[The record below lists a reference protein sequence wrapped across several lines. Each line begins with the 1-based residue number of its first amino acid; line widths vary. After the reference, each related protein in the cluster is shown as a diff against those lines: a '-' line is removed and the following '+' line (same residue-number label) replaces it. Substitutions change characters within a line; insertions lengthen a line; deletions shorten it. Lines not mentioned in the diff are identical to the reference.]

1 MPRADVISIVKEYF
15 YQKVCKGD
23 PKWPSGLV
31 GSEKKEDVIQFIE
44 GINTILSRFIHEPMS
59 LESLSKN
66 PGAASPILTHIL
78 EEYEED

>member
-1 MPRADVISIVKEYF
+1 MPCAVVMSIAKEYF

-31 GSEKKEDVIQFIE
+31 GSEKKADIIQFIE
-44 GINTILSRFIHEPMS
+44 GVNIILSRFTHEPVS

-66 PGAASPILTHIL
+66 PGTAGPILTHIL
-78 EEYEED
+78 